1 MFAYGDFNLT
11 INLKAKKKKKAD
23 IYNVCINT
31 KYREESELMILAGL
45 LI

>member
-11 INLKAKKKKKAD
+11 INLKAKKKKAD
-23 IYNVCINT
+23 ISIVCINT
-31 KYREESELMILAGL
+31 QCREESELMILAGL